1 MLEKI
6 KSLFA
11 KKENI
16 YLTLSL
22 IFGLIMAVFNPPFA
36 GVPDEP
42 AHFYKSWSV
51 AEGNL
56 RCANEDSI
64 PKSAQ
69 ELPDKIKPVSYE
81 GAGKKF
87 VVANFKNLL
96 FSQEGNDK
104 TIIGG
109 VICSTTPIGY
119 LPQALG
125 LRLGSAFGF
134 SALGDFYLA
143 RIFNLLVA
151 VFLTYLAI
159 KIIPF
164 GKIVLLLI
172 ALLPM
177 TIQQFASLGYDGLHI
192 SLIFLLIAFVL
203 KLAVSEEK
211 ISSREIFTLV
221 LLSLLALNIKQGFF
235 ALFLLVLLIPI
246 SNYRSR
252 KAYWFSVASV
262 IFFNLFAFFV
272 VRSVFQDFNV
282 PPSGVNMSEQMKF
295 VLFHPINFLNVVFE
309 TLYRNFSF
317 FLESFFFKPG
327 WLKSSLP
334 HLWYVFMIFG
344 SIFLLRNEEE
354 KVNLTKGQ
362 RILMF
367 LIFIA
372 SLLFVFLSMYLF
384 WTKVGANSVKG
395 VQGRYLLS
403 LMPLLIFTFY
413 KSKFNF
419 KLEFIKK
426 YINVFILIF
435 SLVSFIFAFFALN
448 KMYYDKSPKEKS
460 TFEQYKSKI
469 K

>member
-1 MLEKI
+1 MKEKI
-6 KSLFA
+6 KSFFA
-11 KKENI
+11 KKESI

-22 IFGLIMAVFNPPFA
+22 ISGLIMAAFNPPFA

-56 RCANEDSI
+56 RCSNEDSI

-96 FSQEGNDK
+96 FSKDGDEK
-104 TIIGG
+104 ATIGG
-109 VICSTTPIGY
+109 AVCATTPIGY

-125 LRLGSAFGF
+125 LRLGNALGF
-134 SALGDFYLA
+134 SALGNFYLA

-159 KIIPF
+159 RIIPF

-177 TIQQFASLGYDGLHI
+177 TLQQFASLGYDGLHI
-192 SLIFLLIAFVL
+192 SLIFLFVAFIL
-203 KLAVSEEK
+203 KLAAGKEK
-211 ISSREIFTLV
+211 IGNREIFV
-221 LLSLLALNIKQGFF
+221 LIALSLLAFNIKQGFIVL
-235 ALFLLVLLIPI
+235 APLVFLIPI
-246 SNYRSR
+246 SNYRSK
-252 KAYWFSVASV
+252 KAYWFSIISV
-262 IFFNLFAFFV
+262 ILLNLFAFYIIRLIFKDLNALPAGVDMAQQVKFV
-272 VRSVFQDFNV
+272 V
-282 PPSGVNMSEQMKF
+282 
-295 VLFHPINFLNVVFE
+295 FHPINFVNVVFE
-309 TLYRNFSF
+309 TIYRNFSF

-334 HLWYVFMIFG
+334 HLWYIFMLVGF
-344 SIFLLRNEEE
+344 IFLIRNEEE
-354 KVNLTKGQ
+354 EVALTKKQ
-362 RILMF
+362 RALMF
-367 LIFIA
+367 LTFIV

-384 WTKVGANSVKG
+384 WTKVGATSVKG

-403 LMPLLIFTFY
+403 IMPILIFSFY

-419 KLEFIKK
+419 KLDFIKRHLN
-426 YINVFILIF
+426 IFVLIF
-435 SLVSFIFAFFALN
+435 VLISFFFTFLSLNA
-448 KMYYDKSPKEKS
+448 MYYDKSPKEKS
-460 TFEQYKSKI
+460 TYELYKSNK
-469 K
+469 